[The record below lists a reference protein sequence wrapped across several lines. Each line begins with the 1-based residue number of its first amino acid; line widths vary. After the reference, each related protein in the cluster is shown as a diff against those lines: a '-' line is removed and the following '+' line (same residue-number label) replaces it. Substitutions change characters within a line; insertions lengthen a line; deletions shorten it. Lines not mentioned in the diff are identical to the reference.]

1 MAESKEVPTSSRRHI
16 VRKFI
21 DLAVGAVTG
30 VVIGKDLVAG
40 VEAVDSLITAKK
52 PDIPILPPLTLTPFP
67 APAPAI
73 RVAEPIVTPKPRPSP
88 TEQPNQTQPEQPSN
102 TDRLSQ
108 IASLQLST
116 PVRLAAE
123 ASYVSDIF
131 AKNNPSTQDIDQGLW
146 VITNPKMRQSL
157 LTLRYNLRYSK
168 ADIKLTPLSDDKKEW
183 TKEHGI
189 SFETLA
195 IALDAYP
202 KAKRIL
208 EAILK
213 HDKAKF
219 RPDIRYKEQIG
230 LLPKGTFANLT
241 AEQMMINPGGMA
253 KLIITETGGITY
265 EAENGQPAAHEGFT
279 TIGQHAAWDETNIS
293 IFPTGHISLDNLAKM
308 LQYQTN
314 INYKTKNIPGS
325 ARGDH
330 QMNASGGA
338 VGIQIMPDNLMEI
351 LKIVNNPEL
360 QLADSDR
367 WLNVFDLTDA
377 TVLAWIFLA
386 RGVKVSNEDDAFRIG
401 YLRGPADKNA
411 PESTKKYYAKLRNWA
426 IKKWNPFEPQI
437 DAIMQAADSYSDKFP
452 N

>member
-1 MAESKEVPTSSRRHI
+1 MNESKEVLTSSRRHFLQ
-16 VRKFI
+16 KAI

-30 VVIGKDLVAG
+30 VVVGKNLVTVFDA
-40 VEAVDSLITAKK
+40 VEPLITAAPK
-52 PDIPILPPLTLTPFP
+52 TLTPFP
-67 APAPAI
+67 APTPAV
-73 RVAEPIVTPKPRPSP
+73 RVAEPTVTPKPIPSP
-88 TEQPNQTQPEQPSN
+88 TEQPNN

-108 IASLQLST
+108 IVNIQLNT
-116 PVRLAAE
+116 PERLAAE
-123 ASYVSDIF
+123 ASYVSDVF
-131 AKNNPSTQDIDQGLW
+131 AKNHPSTQDIDQGLW
-146 VITNPKMRQSL
+146 VITSPKMRQSL
-157 LTLRYNLRYSK
+157 LTLRYNLRYSQ
-168 ADIKLTPLSDDKKEW
+168 ADTRLNPLSDAKKEW
-183 TKEHGI
+183 TKEHGM

-213 HDKAKF
+213 NDKAQF
-219 RPDIRYKEQIG
+219 RPDIQYKEQIG

-253 KLIITETGGITY
+253 KLIITETGGLAY
-265 EAENGQPAAHEGFT
+265 EAENGHPAAHEGFT
-279 TIGQHAAWDETNIS
+279 TIGQHPAWDETNIS

-314 INYKTKNIPGS
+314 INYQTRNIPGS

-338 VGIQIMPDNLMEI
+338 VGIQIMPDNLMKI
-351 LKIVNNPEL
+351 LKLVNNPDL

-386 RGVKVSNEDDAFRIG
+386 QGVKVGNEDDAFRIG

-411 PESTKKYYAKLRNWA
+411 PESIKKYFAKFRNWA

-437 DAIMQAADSYSDKFP
+437 DAIMQAANSYSDKFP